1 MEPLRE
7 EWGGDGRTPDEPVQ
21 PAPNMTK
28 AKTAADK
35 LRAQLGMIEPPKR
48 RREGD
53 RPHP

>member
-7 EWGGDGRTPDEPVQ
+7 EWGDDGRTPDEPVQ

-35 LRAQLGMIEPPKR
+35 LRAQLGMIEPQKR
-48 RREGD
+48 RAR
-53 RPHP
+53 R